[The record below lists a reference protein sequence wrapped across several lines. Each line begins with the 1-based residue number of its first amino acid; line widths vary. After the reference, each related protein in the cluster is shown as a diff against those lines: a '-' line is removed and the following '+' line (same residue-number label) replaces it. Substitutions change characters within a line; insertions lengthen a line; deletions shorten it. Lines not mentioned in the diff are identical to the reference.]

1 MTAHVRKIVRMG
13 QSRGLTLPA
22 EICRAAGIDI
32 GTEVTVIE
40 QNGQVLLAPLQPKR
54 ESFAARMARS
64 KVASVRAGRALVD
77 APSVGRER

>member
-32 GTEVTVIE
+32 GSEVTVIE
-40 QNGQVLLAPLQPKR
+40 QNGQVTLAPVHPKR

-64 KVASVRAGRALVD
+64 KVASVRAGRALAD
-77 APSVGRER
+77 APSAGRE